1 MASSIIVIV
10 GTMHAPAAESKE
22 EPFHSGKTWSV
33 AALMVRAPLAVS
45 PEGIRVK
52 GQQELVAFDKVAAAY
67 SKATPLA
74 LTQKIKKDDKVYEN
88 GSRQTIGA
96 IDGVR

>member
-1 MASSIIVIV
+1 
-10 GTMHAPAAESKE
+10 MHAPVAESKE

-67 SKATPLA
+67 SKATPERSAGETLP

>member
-1 MASSIIVIV
+1 
-10 GTMHAPAAESKE
+10 
-22 EPFHSGKTWSV
+22 
-33 AALMVRAPLAVS
+33 MVRDPLAVS